1 MGIEEMEEIIERL
14 TKENERM
21 RSSLEK
27 IAYSVSNKGLK
38 EIENRERTIMSRR
51 DVYPYAV
58 GMCWSESMLGLFG
71 ESYLLATSEERE
83 QLMLLVEKKESEGLH
98 EEKEE
103 TKRDTN

>member
-1 MGIEEMEEIIERL
+1 MGIEEMEEIIKFL

-27 IAYSVSNKGLK
+27 IAYSASNKGLEEAAKK
-38 EIENRERTIMSRR
+38 ERIATSRR
-51 DVYPYAV
+51 YVYPCIV
-58 GMCWSESMLGLFG
+58 GMCWVESMFGLFG